1 MNFVDFV
8 DIERY
13 FDTADIRGNYQQAI
27 AEGVAEAL
35 KTFCGQSREFKQA
48 VEQSDKSF
56 KDCLDSIATSI
67 KGKKSVSDFKV
78 YQTAA
83 DFYFQGAKIH
93 FDMRIDLGEDIE
105 EPQEQA
111 KNSICISLDDLLD
124 F

>member
-1 MNFVDFV
+1 MFDM
-8 DIERY
+8 EKY
-13 FDTADIRGNYQQAI
+13 FDVKDIKGNYQQAI

-67 KGKKSVSDFKV
+67 KGKKSVSDFEV
-78 YQTAA
+78 YKAA
-83 DFYFQGAKIH
+83 AEFYFSGAVIH
-93 FDMRIDLGEDIE
+93 FEMRIDLGEDIE
-105 EPQEQA
+105 PQEQA
-111 KNSICISLDDLLD
+111 KNSTCISLDSLLD